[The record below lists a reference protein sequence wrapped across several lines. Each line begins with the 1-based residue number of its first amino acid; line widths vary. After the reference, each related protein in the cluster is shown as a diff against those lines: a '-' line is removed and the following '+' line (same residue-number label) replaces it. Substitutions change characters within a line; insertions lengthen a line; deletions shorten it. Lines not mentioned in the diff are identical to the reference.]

1 MAKSKSAR
9 SSSASLEKS
18 PTNQI
23 VQQYQAVRSEIRKVT
38 WPSRQEVRTLTIAVT
53 IGMVIMAIFLY
64 LVDAFFQI
72 VIGGIIAVNIF
83 WIIGGIIIG
92 ALLGFAFY
100 SNSKD
105 A

>member
-18 PTNQI
+18 STNQI

-38 WPSRQEVRTLTIAVT
+38 WPSRQEVRTLTTAVG

-72 VIGGIIAVNIF
+72 VIGGIIDVNIY
-83 WIIGGIIIG
+83 WIIAGIIIG